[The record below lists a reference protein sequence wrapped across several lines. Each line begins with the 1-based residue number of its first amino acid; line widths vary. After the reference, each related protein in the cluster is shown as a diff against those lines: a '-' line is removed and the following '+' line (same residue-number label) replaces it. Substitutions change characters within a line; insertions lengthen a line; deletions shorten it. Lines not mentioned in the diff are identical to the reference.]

1 MFSFRFRAIANLL
14 TLKNGV
20 SLSNVYQNPQSK
32 SLVHLL
38 NLKSMDFLI
47 INFYRLLKN
56 VVWFLIY
63 HKPFSKVGTP

>member
-38 NLKSMDFLI
+38 NLKSMNFLI

>member
-47 INFYRLLKN
+47 INFYRLLNN